1 MDRMGHNIVDTITQ
15 YLFSQRRDVQGLVH
29 QIFTGER
36 REYELVQTHAFL
48 PHVHAPD
55 DLGAQ
60 LQVLVQLLL
69 LELQPRHIMADAHT
83 IDERYTAATQGTRVR

>member
-1 MDRMGHNIVDTITQ
+1 VHRSQLPTPALQ
-15 YLFSQRRDVQGLVH
+15 LFCSRQ
-29 QIFTGER
+29 
-36 REYELVQTHAFL
+36 LVQAHAFL

-69 LELQPRHIMADAHT
+69 LELQLRHIMADAHT
-83 IDERYTAATQGTRVR
+83 IDERYTAATQGTRFR

>member
-1 MDRMGHNIVDTITQ
+1 M
-15 YLFSQRRDVQGLVH
+15 SVQGLVH
-29 QIFTGER
+29 QTFTGEH

-69 LELQPRHIMADAHT
+69 LELQLRHIMADAQT
-83 IDERYTAATQGTRVR
+83 IDERNTAATQDIRVR